1 MLMCKMTRETATVQ
15 MLTNRCSNDR
25 SVENGRND
33 ALHSVNLLKF
43 YRFFDLFS
51 DLFSALLFPEGVLKN
66 T

>member
-1 MLMCKMTRETATVQ
+1 MCKMTRETATVQ

-25 SVENGRND
+25 SIENGRND

-51 DLFSALLFPEGVLKN
+51 ALLFPEGVLKN

>member
-1 MLMCKMTRETATVQ
+1 MLMCKMTRETATAQ
-15 MLTNRCSNDR
+15 MLTNRCSNDK
-25 SVENGRND
+25 SIENGRND

>member
-15 MLTNRCSNDR
+15 MLTNRCSNDK
-25 SVENGRND
+25 SIENGRND

>member
-1 MLMCKMTRETATVQ
+1 MCKMTRETATVQ

-25 SVENGRND
+25 SIENGRND